1 MAQPFPY
8 TLRSLRN
15 DNGRTAAIG
24 IIVLLAAAAVWSLW
38 LFRAHVT
45 VYEVSNKT
53 RLEIRGAAFPIHSAL
68 AGKIAAV
75 EGRLGQNVKKG
86 MILFRLDAG
95 LEEKQLATA
104 RVRLAAIDPQ
114 IESTTGE
121 LRATRGAVSAEVAAG
136 GAAARQAKARSQEAN
151 IQAQLAAKE
160 AERYKRLNDAVS
172 PMEIERV
179 RTNAEIRRAS
189 YKTSSLDV
197 RRLRSEQRT
206 RRRTGEVR
214 IAGLRRELATLE
226 GEKQALLAMVAEL
239 EQLLERRN
247 IRAPADGYLG
257 ELQPL
262 HAGSYV
268 AEGAKLGTLM
278 PTGELMLVA
287 EFEPASALGRIRID
301 QSAELRLTGFP
312 WLEFG
317 AVKARVT
324 QVATEARDGTVRVEL
339 ELLQGQKSLIPFQHG
354 LPGSVEIAVE
364 SITPA
369 ELLLRS
375 LGRRLDGTTAPS

>member
-75 EGRLGQNVKKG
+75 EGRLGQNVTKG
-86 MILFRLDAG
+86 TILFRLDAA

-121 LRATRGAVSAEVAAG
+121 LRATRGAVLAEVAAG

-151 IQAQLAAKE
+151 IQAELAAKE
-160 AERYKRLNDAVS
+160 ADRYKRLNDAVS

-179 RTNAEIRRAS
+179 RTNAEIRRAT

-214 IAGLRRELATLE
+214 VAALRRELATLA
-226 GEKQALLAMVAEL
+226 GEKLALLAMVAEL

-247 IRAPADGYLG
+247 IRAPADGYVG

-287 EFEPASALGRIRID
+287 EFEPASALGRIRRD

-375 LGRRLDGTTAPS
+375 LGRRLDGTAAPS

>member
-15 DNGRTAAIG
+15 DSGHTAAVA
-24 IIVLLAAAAVWSLW
+24 IIALVIAAAVWSVW
-38 LFRAHVT
+38 LFRARVT

-53 RLEIRGAAFPIHSAL
+53 RLEVRGAAFPVNSAL
-68 AGKIAAV
+68 AGRIAVV
-75 EGRLGQNVKKG
+75 EARLGQTVKKG
-86 MILFRLDAG
+86 ALLFRLDAPV
-95 LEEKQLATA
+95 EEKQLATA

-121 LRATRGAVSAEVAAG
+121 LRATRGAVAAEVAAG
-136 GAAARQAKARSQEAN
+136 GAAARQAKARSQEAQ

-160 AERYKRLNDAVS
+160 AERYKRLSEAVS

-179 RTNAEIRRAS
+179 TTNAEIRRAS

-206 RRRTGEVR
+206 RRRAGEVR
-214 IAGLRRELATLE
+214 VAALRRELTTLE
-226 GEKQALLAMVAEL
+226 GEKQALLASVAEL
-239 EQLLERRN
+239 EQVLERRN
-247 IRAPADGYLG
+247 IRAPVDGYLG

-262 HAGSYV
+262 HAGSFV
-268 AEGAKLGTLM
+268 AEGAKLATLM
-278 PTGELMLVA
+278 PMGELVLVA
-287 EFEPASALGRIRID
+287 EFEPASALGRIRPQ

-317 AVKARVT
+317 AVKARVS

-339 ELLQGQKSLIPFQHG
+339 ELLQEQKSLIPFQHG

-364 SITPA
+364 RISPA

-375 LGRRLDGTTAPS
+375 LGRRLDGAAPPS

>member
-15 DNGRTAAIG
+15 DNGRAAALG
-24 IIVLLAAAAVWSLW
+24 ILVLLAVAAGWSLW

-53 RLEIRGAAFPIHSAL
+53 RLEVRGAAYPIHSAL
-68 AGKIAAV
+68 AGRIASV
-75 EGRLGQNVKKG
+75 EVKLGQKVKKG
-86 MILFRLDAG
+86 MLLFRIDAG

-104 RVRLAAIDPQ
+104 RVRLAGIDPQ
-114 IESTTGE
+114 IESVTGE

-136 GAAARQAKARSQEAN
+136 GAAARQAKARSQEAD

-160 AERYKRLNDAVS
+160 AERYKRLHDAVS

-189 YKTSSLDV
+189 FRTSALDV

-206 RRRTGEVR
+206 RRRSGEVKV
-214 IAGLRRELATLE
+214 AALRRELTSLAV
-226 GEKQALLAMVAEL
+226 EKQALLASVAEL
-239 EQLLERRN
+239 EQVIERRN
-247 IRAPADGYLG
+247 IRSPADGYVG

-268 AEGAKLGTLM
+268 AEGAKLGTLT
-278 PTGELMLVA
+278 PEGELVLVA
-287 EFEPASALGRIRID
+287 EFEPASALGRIRAE

-375 LGRRLDGTTAPS
+375 LGRRLDGAAPPN